1 MHGSRTTY
9 ASFTGDSLEDFRRN
23 CIEGKVVAIHD
34 GPVSTEVTVATPAGE
49 RIVSSITTTSAKAL
63 GLKGAK
69 AYAVIK
75 ASNVMLAVD

>member
-1 MHGSRTTY
+1 MITSGVLAECTGAAQHTHLSQEIPLKIS
-9 ASFTGDSLEDFRRN
+9 ASN
-23 CIEGKVVAIHD
+23 CIEGKVVEIHD
-34 GPVSTEVTVATPAGE
+34 GPAGE

>member
-1 MHGSRTTY
+1 MARLHGS
-9 ASFTGDSLEDFRRN
+9 
-23 CIEGKVVAIHD
+23 D
-34 GPVSTEVTVATPAGE
+34 GCNAAGE

-69 AYAVIK
+69 AYAMIK